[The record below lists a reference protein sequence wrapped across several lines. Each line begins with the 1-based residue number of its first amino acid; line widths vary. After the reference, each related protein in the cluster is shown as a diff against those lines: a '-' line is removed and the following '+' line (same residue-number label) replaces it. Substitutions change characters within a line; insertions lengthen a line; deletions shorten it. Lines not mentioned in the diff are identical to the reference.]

1 MKKMLIV
8 VLSVLLLMAFAC
20 AEDVVLPTFA
30 WEHDGLNHWQ
40 LDASGAVVNL
50 GAHDTG
56 NGWLCIVCGS
66 EILDWG
72 DGCYDVTDYDAY
84 GNVVRYS
91 SYDAE
96 GNLTGEIINVLT
108 LNEDGLPLKVLEYF
122 NGVLC
127 GEYIYTVNEA
137 GDWLPVSYTAWNDD
151 GTTSVNQYDEH
162 GNCVYAAVY
171 EANGALIHETI
182 SEYAPIEDEWFGL
195 WFYECKTT
203 SRFASGE
210 TFYDEHNEYGDP
222 VCSRNTYADGTVWSD
237 TTYEYEYQDGTKVW
251 SRQYSFGVLTLE
263 EHFDDDGNLVKET
276 EYLESG
282 STVVS
287 LYNENGDLTA
297 TTSYA
302 ADGSVITSTTVE
314 YLYDVD
320 LNLLETHLY
329 TDGQP
334 ATSIIYL
341 YDEDMN
347 STGREEKF
355 PWEGGTI
362 VDAYNTDGNLIST
375 TVYDADGNVIET
387 GTYEYVYNDDMTL
400 VAFRTY
406 INGVL
411 AAEIIDLY
419 DEDMVYIGYQEITYH
434 EDGTR
439 TVKEY
444 DDWFELVR
452 TIVYDADG
460 NVISDEAAG
469 EAAAG

>member
-8 VLSVLLLMAFAC
+8 VLTALFLMAFAC

-40 LDASGAVVNL
+40 LDASGAAVNL

-56 NGWLCIVCGS
+56 DGWLCIVCGS

-171 EANGALIHETI
+171 EADGALFHETF
-182 SEYAPIEDEWFGL
+182 SEYAPIEDEWFGI
-195 WFYECKTT
+195 WYYECKTT
-203 SRFASGE
+203 SRFASGA

-222 VCSRNTYADGTVWSD
+222 VRSRNTYDDGTVWSD
-237 TTYEYEYQDGTKVW
+237 TTYEYEYKDGTKVW
-251 SRQYSFGVLTLE
+251 SKQYSFGVLE
-263 EHFDDDGNLVKET
+263 IESCYNENESCVKET
-276 EYLESG
+276 EYLADG
-282 STVVS
+282 STIVS
-287 LYNENGDLTA
+287 LYADNGDPISA
-297 TTSYA
+297 TTYA
-302 ADGSVITSTTVE
+302 ADGSLLTVTAYE
-314 YLYDVD
+314 YIYDD
-320 LNLLETHLY
+320 EYGQREIRMY
-329 TDGQP
+329 TDGVL
-334 ATSIIYL
+334 TEEIHFL
-341 YDEDMN
+341 YDEEL
-347 STGREEKF
+347 SF
-355 PWEGGTI
+355 
-362 VDAYNTDGNLIST
+362 
-375 TVYDADGNVIET
+375 
-387 GTYEYVYNDDMTL
+387 
-400 VAFRTY
+400 
-406 INGVL
+406 
-411 AAEIIDLY
+411 
-419 DEDMVYIGYQEITYH
+419 IGHQEITYH

-439 TVKEY
+439 TVEEY

-452 TIVYDADG
+452 IIVYDADG
-460 NVISDEAAG
+460 NVISEEAAT